1 MIFSH
6 CVIRRL
12 TLSPFPSLILSPY
25 DPPPPL
31 GQTDLTNID
40 KAISEAEA
48 TDEQG
53 KAKARRVSI
62 DIHTRFDADGDGE
75 VRGAVYLKPP
85 QLGPGCVTVAAR
97 LLVGL

>member
-1 MIFSH
+1 MLFGY
-6 CVIRRL
+6 
-12 TLSPFPSLILSPY
+12 SPFFPPLILSPY
-25 DPPPPL
+25 YPPLPL

-62 DIHTRFDADGDGE
+62 DIHKRFDADGDGE
-75 VRGAVYLKPP
+75 VCGAVSLHSSKD
-85 QLGPGCVTVAAR
+85 QEGA
-97 LLVGL
+97 

>member
-1 MIFSH
+1 MLFGY
-6 CVIRRL
+6 
-12 TLSPFPSLILSPY
+12 SPFFPPLILSPY
-25 DPPPPL
+25 YVYPPLPL

-62 DIHTRFDADGDGE
+62 DIHKRFDADGDGE
-75 VRGAVYLKPP
+75 VCGAVSLHSSKDQGAVLLKSF
-85 QLGPGCVTVAAR
+85 
-97 LLVGL
+97 